1 MATVDWTPHLRQH
14 LFETSRR
21 SYAGATL
28 RDVLDAAFTD
38 EPRLRGY
45 VLDDQDRLRQ
55 HVTVFINGSPLRD
68 RIRLS
73 DALADGDEVYVFQA
87 LSGG

>member
-1 MATVDWTPHLRQH
+1 MVTVDWTPHLRQH

-21 SYAGATL
+21 SYAGSTL
-28 RDVLDAAFTD
+28 AEVLSAAFAE

-55 HVTVFINGSPLRD
+55 HVTVFINGSPIRD
-68 RIRLS
+68 RVRLT

>member
-1 MATVDWTPHLRQH
+1 M
-14 LFETSRR
+14 
-21 SYAGATL
+21 
-28 RDVLDAAFTD
+28 RDVLAAAFAD

-55 HVTVFINGSPLRD
+55 HVAVFVNGSPIHD
-68 RIRLS
+68 RVRLS
-73 DALADGDEVYVFQA
+73 DPVTDGDELYVFQA

>member
-1 MATVDWTPHLRQH
+1 MVTVDWTPHLRQH

-21 SYAGATL
+21 HYAGATV
-28 RDVLDAAFTD
+28 RDVLAAAFAD

-55 HVTVFINGSPLRD
+55 HVAVFVNGSPIHD
-68 RIRLS
+68 RVRLS
-73 DALADGDEVYVFQA
+73 DPVTDGDELYVFQA

>member
-1 MATVDWTPHLRQH
+1 MVTVDWTPHLRQH
-14 LFETSRR
+14 LFDTSRR
-21 SYAGATL
+21 SYSGSTL
-28 RDVLDAAFTD
+28 REVLAAAFAE

-55 HVTVFINGSPLRD
+55 HVTVFINGAPLQD
-68 RIRLS
+68 RARLS
-73 DALADGDEVYVFQA
+73 DAVTDGDEVYVFQA

>member
-14 LFETSRR
+14 LFDTSRR
-21 SYAGATL
+21 TYPGATL
-28 RDVLDAAFTD
+28 AAVLNAAFTD

-55 HVTVFINGSPLRD
+55 HVTVFINGTPIRD
-68 RIRLS
+68 RARLT
-73 DALADGDEVYVFQA
+73 DAVTDNDEIYVFQA

>member
-14 LFETSRR
+14 LFDTSRR
-21 SYAGATL
+21 TYSGATL
-28 RDVLDAAFTD
+28 AAVLNAAFAD

-55 HVTVFINGSPLRD
+55 HVTVFINGSLIRD
-68 RIRLS
+68 RVRLS
-73 DALADGDEVYVFQA
+73 DAVTDADEIYVFQA

>member
-1 MATVDWTPHLRQH
+1 MATIDWTPHLRQH
-14 LFETSRR
+14 LFDTSRR
-21 SYAGATL
+21 SYSGTTL
-28 RDVLDAAFTD
+28 AAVLAAAFTD

-55 HVTVFINGSPLRD
+55 HVTIFINGSAIHDRLRLTD
-68 RIRLS
+68 VV
-73 DALADGDEVYVFQA
+73 ADNDEIYVFQA

>member
-1 MATVDWTPHLRQH
+1 MATVDWTPHLRLH
-14 LFETSRR
+14 LFDTSRR
-21 SYAGATL
+21 SYAGSTL
-28 RDVLDAAFTD
+28 AEVLAAAFRD

-55 HVTVFINGSPLRD
+55 HVTVFINNVPLCD
-68 RIRLS
+68 RVRLS
-73 DALADGDEVYVFQA
+73 DPIADGDEIYVFQA

>member
-1 MATVDWTPHLRQH
+1 MVTVDWTPHLRQH
-14 LFETSRR
+14 LFDTSRR
-21 SYAGATL
+21 RYDGATL
-28 RDVLDAAFTD
+28 RDVLFHAFAE

-55 HVTVFINGSPLRD
+55 HVTVFINGSPVQD
-68 RIRLS
+68 RVRLS
-73 DALADGDEVYVFQA
+73 DVLADGDEVYVFQA

>member
-1 MATVDWTPHLRQH
+1 MATIDWTPHLRQH
-14 LFETSRR
+14 LFDTSRR
-21 SYAGATL
+21 TYAGATL
-28 RDVLDAAFTD
+28 VEVLFAAFAE

-55 HVTVFINGSPLRD
+55 HVTVFINGAPIRD
-68 RIRLS
+68 RVRLT
-73 DALADGDEVYVFQA
+73 DPVAADDEIYVFQA

>member
-14 LFETSRR
+14 LFDTSRR
-21 SYAGATL
+21 SYSGTTL
-28 RDVLDAAFTD
+28 AAVLSAAFVD

-55 HVTVFINGSPLRD
+55 HVTVFINGSPIRD
-68 RIRLS
+68 RVHLS
-73 DALADGDEVYVFQA
+73 DVVADSDEIYVFQA

>member
-1 MATVDWTPHLRQH
+1 MVTVDWTPHLRQH
-14 LFETSRR
+14 LFDTSRR
-21 SYAGATL
+21 QYAGVTV
-28 RDVLDAAFTD
+28 RDVLAAAFAD

-55 HVTVFINGSPLRD
+55 HVAVFVNGSPIHD
-68 RIRLS
+68 RVQLS
-73 DALADGDEVYVFQA
+73 DPVTDGDELYVFQA